1 MTPRARAAARGL
13 VAVVAGLL
21 APIALV
27 SCGSDPRSI
36 AGFCKLLRQ
45 NDAALTDTSD
55 PAGLAELYQRLDE
68 RAPLQIKD
76 QWHTVTLLMTRMT
89 TFNPKSEEDTQK
101 LIAETLSAQT
111 AIQAV
116 GDWADTKC
124 KVVLGT
130 LAGDTFDP

>member
-1 MTPRARAAARGL
+1 MTPRARAAAAGFL
-13 VAVVAGLL
+13 AVVAGLL
-21 APIALV
+21 APLALA

-36 AGFCKLLRQ
+36 AGFCKLLRE

-68 RAPLQIKD
+68 RTPLQIKD
-76 QWHTVTLLMTRMT
+76 QWHTVSLLMTRMT

-101 LIAETLSAQT
+101 LIAETLSAQA
-111 AIQAV
+111 AIKAV
-116 GDWADTKC
+116 GDWADTTC

-130 LAGDTFDP
+130 LTGDTFDP